1 MPDFSRLVSLEPK
14 VKVIEVNE
22 LSDIPVKVDGEDLHK
37 ILEQGYFV
45 HDERDDDEV
54 STIRVKATGSK
65 EFINVSQSGIYS
77 VLFNAGDVRDAI
89 VLVDFPVSLPYSG
102 KYRMSSSPGITF
114 ASPYALVILLEGK
127 TEEGY
132 NAFIAPR
139 HKVYA
144 SAQLL
149 GEAFNNIYDKLPDA
163 TKLLSITRI
172 GDNDI
177 FVMISKYFAGDE
189 KLTSTFP
196 FYILDRDKNDFDYH
210 RMLVRPVYQFIVDE
224 VESAIHSEFQLPE
237 NFSAGHVA
245 SSAAFEIIFGRTR
258 KSIVFHHDEHRFY
271 VPHTAKYLKLD
282 LSLSSTLRD
291 LYYPGDPVEME
302 IEFKAKYKPLKMIW
316 KQADMVE
323 MNGHL
328 KNAFTAFKTL
338 VEKYNLREKDAK
350 KALAITRLTK
360 QAEFYIFDPD
370 LRYVDQE

>member
-1 MPDFSRLVSLEPK
+1 VPDFSRLVSLEPK

-45 HDERDDDEV
+45 HDEREDDEV

-77 VLFNAGDVRDAI
+77 VLFNAGDIRDAI
-89 VLVDFPVSLPYSG
+89 VLVDFPVSLPYST
-102 KYRMSSSPGITF
+102 KYSLTSSSGIAF

-127 TEEGY
+127 TDAGY

-163 TKLLSITRI
+163 TNLLSITRVSK
-172 GDNDI
+172 DDV
-177 FVMISKYFAGDE
+177 FVIVSKYFAGDE

-196 FYILDRDKNDFDYH
+196 FHILDRDKNDFDYH
-210 RMLVRPVYQFIVDE
+210 RMLVRQAYDFVLDE

-237 NFSAGHVA
+237 RLSAGHVA
-245 SSAAFEIIFGRTR
+245 SSAFEIIFGRTR

-282 LSLSSTLRD
+282 LSLSSALRD

-323 MNGHL
+323 MNGQL
-328 KNAFTAFKTL
+328 KDAFTAFKTL
-338 VEKYNLREKDAK
+338 IEKYNLREEDAK
-350 KALAITRLTK
+350 KALAITKLTK

-370 LRYVDQE
+370 LRYVNQE

>member
-1 MPDFSRLVSLEPK
+1 VPDFSRLVSLEPK

-89 VLVDFPVSLPYSG
+89 VLVDFPVSLPYYS
-102 KYRMSSSPGITF
+102 KSNFNLSHGIAF
-114 ASPYALVILLEGK
+114 ASPYALVILLDGK
-127 TEEGY
+127 TEAGY

-139 HKVYA
+139 NKVYA

-163 TKLLSITRI
+163 TNLLSITRI
-172 GDNDI
+172 SKDDV
-177 FVMISKYFAGDE
+177 FVIISKYFAGDE

-196 FYILDRDKNDFDYH
+196 FSILDRDKNDFDYH
-210 RMLVRPVYQFIVDE
+210 RMLVRPVYDFVHDE
-224 VESAIHSEFQLPE
+224 IESAIHSEFQLPE
-237 NFSAGHVA
+237 RLSAGYIT
-245 SSAAFEIIFGRTR
+245 SPAFEIIFGRTR

-282 LSLSSTLRD
+282 LSLSSALRD

-323 MNGHL
+323 MNGQL
-328 KNAFTAFKTL
+328 KDAFTAFKTL
-338 VEKYNLREKDAK
+338 IEKYNLREKDAK
-350 KALAITRLTK
+350 KALAITKLTK

-370 LRYVDQE
+370 LRYVNQE